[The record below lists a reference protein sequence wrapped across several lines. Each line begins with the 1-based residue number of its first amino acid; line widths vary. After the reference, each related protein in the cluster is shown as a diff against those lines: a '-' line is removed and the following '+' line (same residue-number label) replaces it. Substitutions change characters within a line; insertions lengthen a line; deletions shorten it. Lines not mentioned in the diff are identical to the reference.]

1 MTEPQPAP
9 LFDRVMLASVVPA
22 LLLPVITA
30 VVGVSG
36 ALVRESLGAGSD
48 GIAALVV
55 AVYCFVLLGSMA
67 LNGWLLLRHPRTL
80 TSGIA
85 TRPISIMLASLEG
98 LLVVWIVLLAFG
110 IIGAAGL
117 AFGVVLALLS
127 IVLFVA
133 ALARHLAPGSAPRL
147 ESVSLP
153 RWALATGLGY
163 LVVAVAALM
172 FALASPF
179 IGVDLSASAGVF
191 GGPQTWALVVLG
203 LPWSHPLYFAA
214 VVALFSVDEVGALVP
229 TVLVAL
235 ATIANIVLVGLV
247 LFSPARRVALA
258 NWFFRLGKMKAA
270 QAVPAPPEA

>member
-30 VVGVSG
+30 VAGVTG
-36 ALVRESLGAGSD
+36 ALLRESLGGGSD

-55 AVYCFVLLGSMA
+55 AVYCFVLLGSMT
-67 LNGWLLLRHPRTL
+67 LNGWLLLRHPQTF
-80 TSGIA
+80 TSGVA

-110 IIGAAGL
+110 IIGAVSL

-133 ALARHLAPGSAPRL
+133 ALARHLKPGPAPRL
-147 ESVSLP
+147 APAELP
-153 RWALATGLGY
+153 QWGRAAGLGY

-172 FALASPF
+172 FTIASPF
-179 IGVDLSASAGVF
+179 IGLDLSDGAGVI
-191 GGPQTWALVVLG
+191 GGPQTWALIVLG

-214 VVALFSVDEVGALVP
+214 VVALFGFNEGGAWVP

-247 LFSPARRVALA
+247 LFSPTRRVALA
-258 NWFFRLGKMKAA
+258 NWFFRLGKGQPK
-270 QAVPAPPEA
+270 P